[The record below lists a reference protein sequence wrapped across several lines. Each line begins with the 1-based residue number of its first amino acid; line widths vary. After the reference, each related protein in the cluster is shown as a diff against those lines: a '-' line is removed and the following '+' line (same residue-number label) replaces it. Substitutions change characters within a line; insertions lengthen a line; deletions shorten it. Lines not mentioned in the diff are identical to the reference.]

1 MQIGNQ
7 LFAAR
12 KHSGLS
18 QEQVAAKLGVS
29 RQTVSKWETDESLPD
44 IYQAKRLANL
54 YHLTLDELTTFDADV
69 DALEEAITQTPAE
82 TVAKVDWTALWAKQ
96 YPVLASYPAEVA
108 TAKYTAA
115 LEDLLRDLQ
124 STYHYSD
131 QDAGL
136 VLKDILGKL
145 IVPEA

>member
-12 KHSGLS
+12 KSSGLS

-54 YHLTLDELTTFDADV
+54 YHLTLDE
-69 DALEEAITQTPAE
+69 
-82 TVAKVDWTALWAKQ
+82 
-96 YPVLASYPAEVA
+96 
-108 TAKYTAA
+108 
-115 LEDLLRDLQ
+115 
-124 STYHYSD
+124 
-131 QDAGL
+131 
-136 VLKDILGKL
+136 
-145 IVPEA
+145 